1 MHDVSKYYYFF
12 GLLYLSII
20 GGEKSIMHFRIS
32 IIGKVFENWRI
43 A

>member
-1 MHDVSKYYYFF
+1 MMVARFTALSSKLLFF

-32 IIGKVFENWRI
+32 IV
-43 A
+43 AM